1 MSGIDMHEFYAGL
14 ANMDKPPTPWCTM
27 GCKRRCVYSIMCEMI
42 KGNYR
47 HDVELVRLAAEA
59 TLREMR
65 E

>member
-1 MSGIDMHEFYAGL
+1 MDEWTFWAGL
-14 ANMDKPPTPWCTM
+14 VNMERGWCTM
-27 GCKRRCVYSIMCEMI
+27 DCKRRCTYSILCEMI
-42 KGNYR
+42 KGNYG